1 MNKKRYMDVRRTF
14 LSNIDDIVRVEKENT
29 VFLLQCIMDSIE
41 LIHKDFDEASDLIDF
56 WWNNPPRVR
65 GRKPR
70 GDKIPWKEVAESTLI
85 PRIVQTATERR
96 PGIKFPGLPAG
107 ADVWFL
113 SDNHFIHLDAKA
125 TGDSDNSYEV
135 VASPNQISGDGA
147 IWKDGAVDNQR
158 FLVVGPRGGET
169 DFKAELPPIYC
180 INGSW
185 VPCGTFFL
193 KANYQLIDKGIQ
205 PLDYLELSCVPNGL
219 LLFDGPNYAEKLPG
233 LLTSG
238 KDGSEKA
245 NPRTRVKLDPL
256 ADIAP
261 WRSIKIY
268 LEDSNWT
275 FSSRAE
281 GKTMNLFP

>member
-1 MNKKRYMDVRRTF
+1 MDQKAYRTARKTF
-14 LSNIDDIVRVEKENT
+14 LSNVDTIVRAEKKHT
-29 VFLLQCIMDSIE
+29 IFLLQCIMDSIE
-41 LIHKDFDEASDLIDF
+41 LARKEFDEASNLIDF

-70 GDKIPWKEVAESTLI
+70 GDKIPWKEVAEATLI
-85 PRIVQTATERR
+85 PRLIQAATARK
-96 PGIKFPGLPAG
+96 PGIEFPGLPAG
-107 ADVWFL
+107 ADVRFL
-113 SDNHFIHLDAKA
+113 SDSHFIHLDAKA

-158 FLVVGPRGGET
+158 FLVIGPRGGET
-169 DFKAELPPIYC
+169 DFKAELPPIYY
-180 INGSW
+180 INDRW
-185 VPCGTFFL
+185 APCGTFFL
-193 KANYQLIDKGIQ
+193 KANYQLVDKGIQ

-238 KDGSEKA
+238 KDGSDKD
-245 NPRTRVKLDPL
+245 NPRTRVQLDPL
-256 ADIAP
+256 ADIDP

-268 LEDSNWT
+268 LEDSGWT
-275 FSSRAE
+275 FSSRAKS
-281 GKTMNLFP
+281 GTMDLFS